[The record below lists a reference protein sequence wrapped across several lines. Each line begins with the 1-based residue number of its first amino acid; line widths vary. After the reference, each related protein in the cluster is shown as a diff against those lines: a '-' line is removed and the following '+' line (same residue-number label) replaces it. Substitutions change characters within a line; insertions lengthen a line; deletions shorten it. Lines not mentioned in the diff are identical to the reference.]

1 MQTPG
6 SRVSAGPMERSRG
19 GERFMVASALFL
31 HLSELSTGL

>member
-6 SRVSAGPMERSRG
+6 SRVSAGPMEGSRG